1 MKPYKGIVLLS
12 ILLLSLAASGQMNYK
27 KGYIITNENDTIYGK
42 INDGGGRRNS
52 KVCLFKEDNKQ
63 KAIKYYPKDIKAYR
77 MDEGKYYASKKF
89 VFKDKSLHL
98 FLEVL
103 IKGDVSL
110 YFGLQGKGNAYFIEK
125 DSTFFCLSNEEIIVS
140 YDPYGN
146 VAFEYGTKYLV
157 QSKAYQDS
165 LRKVF
170 KESKDIQSRVGYLK
184 YDKKSLMNITRDY
197 LSEVC
202 KGTNCMTF
210 EKDLKMY
217 KPTMGVFAGV
227 RMNQFTFMPGASNYF
242 QFSGF
247 DETFQSTPFGIFLN
261 VPLHLFSDKMSLQ
274 VEGIYDRRK
283 HVQKSFNSSL
293 YYGAPIDM
301 SYQSIGIPVM
311 LKYDVLRSRLTPT
324 LAIGKEFSYIFE
336 SQVSRSGRTDLRI
349 HQTQKGGWL
358 AEAGVNYRMG
368 RRLSVFANLRFQY
381 NENLVIAAEDA
392 NVPYKVLVDNRA
404 YYKNYRNNFA
414 TLFIGLEF

>member
-1 MKPYKGIVLLS
+1 MKSYKGIVLLS
-12 ILLLSLAASGQMNYK
+12 VLLLSLAASGQMNYK
-27 KGYIITNENDTIYGK
+27 KGYIITHDNDTIHGK

-63 KAIKYYPKDIKAYR
+63 KAVKYYPKDIKAYR

-103 IKGDVSL
+103 IKGEVSL
-110 YFGLQGKGNAYFIEK
+110 YYGLQGKGNAYYIEK
-125 DSTFFCLSNEEIIVS
+125 DSTFFGLLNEEILTT

-146 VAFEYGTKYLV
+146 VSYEYGTHYLF
-157 QSKAYQDS
+157 QSKAYKDS
-165 LRKVF
+165 LRSLF

-184 YDKKSLMNITRDY
+184 YDKKSLMTITKDY
-197 LSEVC
+197 LSEMC
-202 KGTNCMTF
+202 KDSNCITF

-227 RMNQFTFMPGASNYF
+227 RMNQFSFMPGASNYY

-247 DETFQSTPFGIFLN
+247 DETFHSTPLGIYIN
-261 VPLHLFSDKMSLQ
+261 VPLHAFSDKISLQ
-274 VEGIYDRRK
+274 VEGIYDHRK

-349 HQTQKGGWL
+349 HKTQKGGWF
-358 AEAGVNYRMG
+358 AEAGVKYLLA

-381 NENLVIAAEDA
+381 NENLIVEAENA
-392 NVPYKVLVDNRA
+392 TTPYNVLIDYDKFYKQ
-404 YYKNYRNNFA
+404 YRNNFA
-414 TLFIGLEF
+414 TLFVGLEF